1 MYVERVCFV
10 CVAFD
15 LNSVKKFTLLMN
27 FLVFVLCHSIRKK
40 RDINSNN
47 SNGRKDDEI
56 QSTKSERVAW
66 RINIVKHPPMNQIQ
80 RHHVKMQQI
89 CSKMYLCVPCAMYIL
104 SFVRVMC
111 IVLVLFLFFVCNCYC
126 LP

>member
-80 RHHVKMQQI
+80 RHQVKMQQI
-89 CSKMYLCVPCAMYIL
+89 CSKMCLCVPCAVWRVYIEFGA
-104 SFVRVMC
+104 SYV
-111 IVLVLFLFFVCNCYC
+111 YC
-126 LP
+126 VGVVPVFCL